1 MMNRLGRI
9 KLFTKIFW
17 IFFAA
22 SALPLLIIVVTSYYQ
37 FSRSLNQHIQNK
49 LIAISDGRQDLVENS
64 LINMLR
70 LAVEKSKSPT
80 LVTAFEKLDAA
91 FKRPGIKSEEIKLIV
106 SEYDGAFLRYLDA
119 NDYLYDM
126 LFISAERNV
135 IYSMTDKSVL
145 GKNLNDLFLKKTALP
160 EAVASA
166 DMFLNAS
173 VSDYSFYPPSNRPAL
188 FIATPVFSKNRWL
201 GTLALQIDP
210 QMMYNFAENYV
221 GLPKTG
227 DITFGKRAGNEL
239 VFTTPTRFNADAALN
254 YSAKFGSGSA
264 VPMQKA
270 LNGESGIGIATDYR
284 GKQVL
289 ARWQYIPLLRWGMV
303 IKVDEASVFQPIYQ
317 LRNLYIIIFFLLTLL
332 LFAISYRVSLSIS
345 APIEIVRSGLRIIGS
360 GFLDHKI
367 DIKRGDEIGELADE
381 VNKMA
386 GQLKGVQEKLVRS
399 EKLAGLGKL
408 AGMVSHELR
417 NPLGAIRNSVYFLKM
432 RLGGATGDEKV
443 KKHLNILDEEVE
455 ASDRIITD
463 TLTFGRI
470 EEPKLVPTDINMV
483 IQGVL
488 GSVKIP
494 DNIESVSELSGDV
507 PPILLDAVQVKRVFS
522 NLITNAIQAMPGG
535 GKLTLSSRMVCD
547 SSTNDKYVA
556 VTVKDT
562 GEGISPENLKK
573 LFEPLFSTKTKGT
586 GLGLVV
592 CQNIIKGHKGRIEV
606 ESALGK
612 GSVFTVKLLVK

>member
-1 MMNRLGRI
+1 
-9 KLFTKIFW
+9 
-17 IFFAA
+17 
-22 SALPLLIIVVTSYYQ
+22 
-37 FSRSLNQHIQNK
+37 
-49 LIAISDGRQDLVENS
+49 
-64 LINMLR
+64 
-70 LAVEKSKSPT
+70 
-80 LVTAFEKLDAA
+80 
-91 FKRPGIKSEEIKLIV
+91 
-106 SEYDGAFLRYLDA
+106 
-119 NDYLYDM
+119 
-126 LFISAERNV
+126 
-135 IYSMTDKSVL
+135 
-145 GKNLNDLFLKKTALP
+145 
-160 EAVASA
+160 
-166 DMFLNAS
+166 
-173 VSDYSFYPPSNRPAL
+173 
-188 FIATPVFSKNRWL
+188 
-201 GTLALQIDP
+201 
-210 QMMYNFAENYV
+210 
-221 GLPKTG
+221 
-227 DITFGKRAGNEL
+227 
-239 VFTTPTRFNADAALN
+239 
-254 YSAKFGSGSA
+254 
-264 VPMQKA
+264 
-270 LNGESGIGIATDYR
+270 
-284 GKQVL
+284 KQVL